1 MTPVLRKSIFTIAAV
16 LLPVVLLVTLEGMA
30 RMAGVA
36 KETRSATKA
45 IENEPGWTGFN
56 PEYGS
61 RYFRGFLPA
70 VAFNPFLQEPPDSLF
85 RVVVLGGSSAAG
97 FPYQWYD
104 GFPAAL
110 ERRLASRATGQPLE
124 VINLGM
130 TAVNSYTLWD
140 LSRHVV
146 DLQPD
151 AVVIYAGHNE
161 FYGAFGVGNTAEWM
175 PKGVWFGRMQLWL
188 KRSALYNGLERLLL
202 GPPDYGLSPAANER
216 TMMAR
221 VVRNAAITLDGPD
234 YEAGVR
240 QFARNMADV
249 LDTFH
254 DTGIPVIAGTLV
266 ANLSGQPPLSRDA
279 EALAVFRA
287 GAEAE
292 VRGDTAE
299 ARRQYTLARDLDGIR
314 FRAPSAVNAEIRS
327 WRDRPGVTV
336 VDLEPVFNARATSG
350 IPGYDLFTDHL
361 HPTLEGY
368 RMMADA
374 FADAVDDVPGFRRNP
389 VDIPW
394 PASRRTDA
402 LSQAQAEILIERLL
416 ADYPF
421 QPESSADVSGER
433 YARLISARR
442 SSGRLGDS
450 LAVAVLTQGLPTQ
463 QGLYD
468 GVQLA
473 LARGD
478 TLEALWFYRSLFHW
492 QSFNASLMQDGVSA
506 GLSNPVLDPV
516 VEELALFG
524 AGRTDDAYF
533 WNALAVTQLRQGR
546 HASARTA
553 LAETQRVEPDNPVLY
568 YNLARLELAAGDT
581 LAARLAFERY
591 RTLVE

>member
-1 MTPVLRKSIFTIAAV
+1 MNPKLRKNAFTLAALLVPLV
-16 LLPVVLLVTLEGMA
+16 LLIMLEGMA
-30 RMAGVA
+30 RVVGVA
-36 KETRSATKA
+36 KEIRSPTKA

-70 VAFNPFLQEPPDSLF
+70 VAFNPFREEPPDSLF
-85 RVVVLGGSSAAG
+85 RIVVLGGSSAAG
-97 FPYQWYD
+97 FPFQWYD

-110 ERRLASRATGQPLE
+110 ERRLASRALGQPLE

-146 DLQPD
+146 DMEPD
-151 AVVIYAGHNE
+151 VVVIYAGHNE
-161 FYGAFGVGNTAEWM
+161 YYGAFGVGNTAEWM
-175 PKGVWFGRMQLWL
+175 PKGVWFGRLQLWL

-221 VVRNAAITLDGPD
+221 VVRNAAITLDGPA
-234 YEAGVR
+234 YEAGLR
-240 QFARNMADV
+240 QFAGNMNDV

-254 DTGIPVIAGTLV
+254 HAGIPVIAGTLV
-266 ANLSGQPPLSRDA
+266 ANLSGQPPLSRDPA
-279 EALAVFRA
+279 AVSAFHA

-292 VRGDTAE
+292 VRGDTVD
-299 ARRQYTLARDLDGIR
+299 ARRQYMMARDLDGIR

-327 WRDRPGVTV
+327 WRDRPGVRV
-336 VDLEPVFNARATSG
+336 VDLEPIFNARASSG

-361 HPTLEGY
+361 HPTMEGY
-368 RMMADA
+368 RIMADA
-374 FADAVDDVPGFRRNP
+374 FAEAIDDLPGYRTNP

-394 PASRRTDA
+394 DASRRTDA
-402 LSQAQAEILIERLL
+402 LSKAQAEILIERLL

-421 QPESSADVSGER
+421 QPESSADESGKR
-433 YARLISARR
+433 YARLIAARR
-442 SSGRLGDS
+442 SSGQLGDS
-450 LAVAVLTQGLPTQ
+450 LAVAVLTDGLPTQ
-463 QGLYD
+463 QGLYA

-473 LARGD
+473 LAEGD
-478 TLEALWFYRSLFHW
+478 TLEALWYYRSLLYW
-492 QSFNASLMQDGVSA
+492 QPFNEQLMQDGVRT
-506 GLSNPVLDPV
+506 GLDHPAMDPV

-524 AGRTDDAYF
+524 ARHTDAAYF

-546 HASARTA
+546 PSSARVA
-553 LAETQRVEPDNPVLY
+553 LTETRRVDPDNPVMF

-581 LAARLAFERY
+581 LAARAAFERY